1 MQLNYIAQTSKQ
13 SVCDIIHLYEKLNL
27 VNIKREIALREFYIL
42 LKWNDHLGYLT
53 FNQLQRL
60 WIKLLKKYKFK
71 YQEWH
76 EVTSSENIHTYLFEE
91 SGNCLQSLI
100 RFYQDRQLILWK
112 ESAFSYGLQQLT
124 SQNKMTNLA
133 MYFLTQVICFKWQKD
148 YHKDPSFMTYF
159 QTTKQLKVK
168 ALFNA
173 YEAYLNQQNLVTA
186 TKLHQLL
193 ATYNP
198 QFKALGKNTPIFFKQ
213 LDTFVSRC

>member
-1 MQLNYIAQTSKQ
+1 MQLNYIAQTSRQ

-27 VNIKREIALREFYIL
+27 VNIKREIALKEFYIL
-42 LKWNDHLGYLT
+42 LKWNDHLSYLT

-76 EVTSSENIHTYLFEE
+76 EVTSSDNIHTYLFEE
-91 SGNCLQSLI
+91 SGNGLQSLI

-148 YHKDPSFMTYF
+148 YHKDPSFITYF
-159 QTTKQLKVK
+159 QTTNQVKVK

-173 YEAYLNQQNLVTA
+173 YEAYLNQQNLATA
-186 TKLHQLL
+186 IKLHQLL
-193 ATYNP
+193 AAYNP
-198 QFKALGKNTPIFFKQ
+198 QFKALAKNTPIFFKQ
-213 LDTFVSRC
+213 LDTFVSGC

>member
-1 MQLNYIAQTSKQ
+1 MQLNYIYKTSRQ
-13 SVCDIIHLYEKLNL
+13 SVCNIIHLYEKLNS
-27 VNIKREIALREFYIL
+27 VNNTREIALKEFYIL
-42 LKWNDHLGYLT
+42 LKWNDHLSYLT

-76 EVTSSENIHTYLFEE
+76 EVTSSDNIHTYLFEE
-91 SGNCLQSLI
+91 SGNGLQSLI

-133 MYFLTQVICFKWQKD
+133 LYFLTQLICFNWQKD
-148 YHKDPSFMTYF
+148 YHKDPSFITYF
-159 QTTKQLKVK
+159 QTTNQVKVK

-173 YEAYLNQQNLVTA
+173 YEAYLNQQNLATA
-186 TKLHQLL
+186 IKLHQLL
-193 ATYNP
+193 AAYNP
-198 QFKALGKNTPIFFKQ
+198 QFKALAKNTPIFFKQ
-213 LDTFVSRC
+213 LDTFVSGC